1 MGHGLHSYVSL
12 PEGNWWSR
20 WTQICHTRV
29 ANGKRS
35 VPWRPKRQQRP
46 GSKPKP
52 GYGDDAGCPIDFL
65 KKKTSLW
72 DLPIAGIMAVAT
84 LCLLGLFCSVTAT
97 HRIYLERR
105 HGLGKIRSFGQFV
118 KALPDPWPM
127 QWTWKV
133 NLRNGC
139 LRHLLLLQ
147 YPSNSQPLILAPGFG
162 AGPTCETRFGLLYV
176 YIYIFFFGPQ
186 TSDRLMIL
194 IISCSLK
201 QPLVIK
207 RSQ

>member
-65 KKKTSLW
+65 KKNPAFGIFQLPASWLWQPFAFWVYFAVWRPPTGSIWREGTGWGRLEASGSSSKLCQTLGQCNEHGRWICGTLVCDICCYCSIPVIPSLW
-72 DLPIAGIMAVAT
+72 YWRR
-84 LCLLGLFCSVTAT
+84 GLALS
-97 HRIYLERR
+97 RL
-105 HGLGKIRSFGQFV
+105 V
-118 KALPDPWPM
+118 KRGSDCCM
-127 QWTWKV
+127 
-133 NLRNGC
+133 C
-139 LRHLLLLQ
+139 
-147 YPSNSQPLILAPGFG
+147 I
-162 AGPTCETRFGLLYV
+162 
-176 YIYIFFFGPQ
+176 YIYIYLFLWA
-186 TSDRLMIL
+186 TD
-194 IISCSLK
+194 
-201 QPLVIK
+201 
-207 RSQ
+207 